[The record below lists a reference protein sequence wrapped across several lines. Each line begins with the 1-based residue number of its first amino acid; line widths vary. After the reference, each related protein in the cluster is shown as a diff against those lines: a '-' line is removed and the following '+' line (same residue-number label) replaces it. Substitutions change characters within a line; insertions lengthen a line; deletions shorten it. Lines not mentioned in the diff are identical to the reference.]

1 MLPTPVNHAR
11 QAAHIAGRFRDLQG
25 LRQAVAGVGLLLLF
39 GFEMTF
45 PMSSADMRAA
55 GITVELWGLAALAA
69 GIALM
74 VVAVLWVSAWY
85 RRHYGEVERTR
96 RQKRL
101 GAIVGGGGAL
111 TFLVPFEIEVFAM
124 NYGHTVPVNL
134 MDFTVALWI
143 IAYWLYL
150 GRPFWHYLVLTA
162 IGVGLGIASI
172 AGIPPATFAWHLREA
187 TLYVALASIVGGVID
202 HMILTRSLSRS
213 ERSIGLES

>member
-1 MLPTPVNHAR
+1 MNDAR
-11 QAAHIAGRFRDLQG
+11 QAAHIAVRFKDLQG
-25 LRQAVAGVGLLLLF
+25 LRQVVAGVGLLLLF

-45 PMSSADMRAA
+45 PVSSADMRAA

-69 GIALM
+69 GIGVL
-74 VVAVLWVSAWY
+74 VVAFLRVSAWY

-111 TFLVPFEIEVFAM
+111 AFLLPFEIEVFAM
-124 NYGHTVPVNL
+124 NYGHSVPVNL

-162 IGVGLGIASI
+162 IGIGLGIASI

-187 TLYVALASIVGGVID
+187 TLYVALATIVGGVID